1 MRIMFVMANR
11 DKKQLSNRIAK
22 FLRQYARKSDARNDP
37 NDRRYDREIE
47 YIIKK
52 MSDEELDRLMRGDE
66 PGGGQPG

>member
-22 FLRQYARKSDARNDP
+22 FLRPYARKSDARNDP

-66 PGGGQPG
+66 PGGGQPE